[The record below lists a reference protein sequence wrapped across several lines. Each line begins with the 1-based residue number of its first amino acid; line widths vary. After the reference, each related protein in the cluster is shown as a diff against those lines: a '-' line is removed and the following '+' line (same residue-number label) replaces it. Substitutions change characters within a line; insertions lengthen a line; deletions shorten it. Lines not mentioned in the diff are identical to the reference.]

1 MKPVSFA
8 VMLLAASLCAAPA
21 QAGKLVVHEWGT
33 FTSLQDGKGGV
44 VAGVN
49 TDDEPV
55 PSFVHSLGAIPN
67 ANSEMAP
74 AFQAVTT
81 KGGVPR
87 LHPDVTIRLET
98 PVMYFY
104 LPKGRKSLT
113 TDVDVSFRGGW
124 LTQYYPDAVCGTAAE
139 DVSVQHLT
147 AGTTGSLSWKGLV
160 IGEGKNIPV
169 TDESVWL
176 APRHVRADPV
186 SMPSGEAEQ
195 FLFYR
200 GVGGAGTGDIPV
212 TATQSKDG
220 VALQA
225 KSVTAAWL
233 ADVRDDGT
241 VALGT
246 GTPVKGDIRFYPAF
260 EAKDYTAKN
269 AAALKAALRRA
280 LVGAGLYEDEAA
292 ALLETWDRS
301 YFKSP
306 GERVFYIVPRRWV
319 DAALPLKISAPSKV
333 TRVMVGRIELVG
345 PEQRQ
350 ALERMRAGAAGASA
364 DFIRKAATEV
374 KNWPLFLDVQA
385 GKKPVSALGLDVPA
399 IYRDYLSL
407 GRFRDAILLEE
418 NRENPSLSLA
428 AFIRDAQI
436 GMYDIPADRIAR

>member
-1 MKPVSFA
+1 MKSPLLFA
-8 VMLLAASLCAAPA
+8 VMLTYLWAAPA

-33 FTSLQDGKGGV
+33 FTSLQDGKGGT

-55 PSFVHSLGAIPN
+55 PSFVHSLGGMPSAH
-67 ANSEMAP
+67 SEMAP
-74 AFQAVTT
+74 AFQAMTT

-104 LPKGRKSLT
+104 LPKGKKSLT

-124 LTQYYPDAVCGTAAE
+124 LTQYYPDAVSGTAA
-139 DVSVQHLT
+139 DDIATQHLT
-147 AGTTGSLSWKGLV
+147 GETTGTLSWKGLV
-160 IGEGKNIPV
+160 VGAAGNIPV

-176 APRHVRADPV
+176 APRHVHADPV

-200 GVGGAGTGDIPV
+200 GVGSAGTGAPPV
-212 TATQSKDG
+212 IATQSKDG

-225 KSVTAAWL
+225 KGVNTAWL
-233 ADVRDDGT
+233 ADIRDDGT
-241 VALGT
+241 VAFGT
-246 GTPVKGDIRFYPAF
+246 GVAVKGNVQFYPAF
-260 EAKDYTAKN
+260 DAKDYTDKN
-269 AAALKAALRRA
+269 AAKLKAALHRA
-280 LVGAGLYEDEAA
+280 LEKAGLYKDEAT

-306 GERVFYIVPRRWV
+306 GERVLYIMPRRWV
-319 DAALPLKISAPSKV
+319 DAALPLKISAPASI

-345 PEQRQ
+345 PQQRQ
-350 ALERMRAGAAGASA
+350 ALERMRAGVAGAAA
-364 DFIRKAATEV
+364 DFIHKAATDV
-374 KNWPLFLDVQA
+374 NDWPLFQDVQS
-385 GKKPVSALGLDVPA
+385 GKKPVSALGLDVPPV
-399 IYRDYLSL
+399 YRDYLSL

-418 NRENPSLSLA
+418 NRDNPSPAIA
-428 AFIRDAQI
+428 AFIRDGQI
-436 GMYDIPADRIAR
+436 SMYDIPADRISR